1 MTVYL
6 ISRNSFPFFLFLVK
20 SMLIAPSE
28 SYIFYTYS
36 RIRRDTISSITE
48 KYSDALQ
55 IISVLA
61 SVDVFKLFVYAE
73 RGFVLSLFLLE
84 KLRMTKKQYYK
95 ALHKLKILGLLEKRD
110 GIYRHTV
117 SGSILYKQVVQ
128 QLVELSKHQ
137 RELKVIQVLKNTGQ
151 FSEDEIR
158 KFIEQIIKDSNLFP
172 ISAGANIINSY
183 EDMVK
188 TICDRI
194 ELANNEILIATRISF
209 DEVIVALIDSIK
221 LGVKVRILVDERLIE
236 KYRRF
241 YYANMQKNDS
251 PPLIAKHA
259 EERMKVVENPW
270 YHSGVKIERRV
281 GKVPFGL
288 IIFDRNEVGIELVD
302 SYNPDKFTAGILVKD
317 SQICDAM
324 LKLYEEMWY
333 NSYST

>member
-1 MTVYL
+1 MVSHIY
-6 ISRNSFPFFLFLVK
+6 
-20 SMLIAPSE
+20 
-28 SYIFYTYS
+28 SYIFSTCC
-36 RIRRDTISSITE
+36 RIRRGTISAITE

-61 SVDVFKLFVYAE
+61 SADVFKLFVNAE
-73 RGFVLSLFLLE
+73 RGFVLSLYLLE
-84 KLRMTKKQYYK
+84 NLRMSKKQYYK
-95 ALHKLKILGLLEKRD
+95 ALHKLKMLGLLEKRE

-128 QLVELSKHQ
+128 QIVQLSKHQ
-137 RELKVIQVLKNTGQ
+137 KELKIIEVLTKTGQ

-158 KFIEQIIKDSNLFP
+158 KFIEQIIKDNNLFP
-172 ISAGANIINSY
+172 ISGSANIINSY

-188 TICDRI
+188 TVCNKI

-209 DEVIVALIDSIK
+209 DQVIASLIDSIK
-221 LGVKVRILVDERLIE
+221 LGVKVQVLVDERLIE
-236 KYRRF
+236 KYRRV

-288 IIFDRNEVGIELVD
+288 IILDRNEVGIELVD
-302 SYNPDKFTAGILVKD
+302 SYNPDKFTAGIFVKN
-317 SQICDAM
+317 SQIGDAM
-324 LKLYEEMWY
+324 LKLYKEMWH